1 MELSLRAVSL
11 RYGPVYVLLF
21 LSSESCV
28 FLCILHVFTGTC
40 VVTYVSVACK
50 HVHKDLTSFLQR
62 LPSSIWLVINH

>member
-40 VVTYVSVACK
+40 VVAYVSVACK
-50 HVHKDLTSFLQR
+50 HVSQRFDIISTKTSLK
-62 LPSSIWLVINH
+62 HMAGH